1 MKNIRTFLLLFF
13 ALGLFVSLSKSII
26 EYHSKQDFYTKHQEA
41 LAKVQKEN
49 AELKSKIQVSRDA
62 YFLEKILR
70 NQLNYAKPGE
80 FVVLLDPA
88 KPKSKTLSRTRL
100 SPPQAWLQYFFS
112 F

>member
-26 EYHSKQDFYTKHQEA
+26 EYHNKQDFYERHRENLVQA
-41 LAKVQKEN
+41 QKEN
-49 AELKSKIQVSRDA
+49 SELNSKIKVSRDA

-70 NQLNYAKPGE
+70 NKLNYAKSDE
-80 FVVLLDPA
+80 FVVLLDTKIQPTKTITHARSSPA
-88 KPKSKTLSRTRL
+88 REWIR
-100 SPPQAWLQYFFS
+100 YFFS